1 MKRKCIQLLSALAVC
16 ALLLACLPAGYAAER
31 DRVSAIS
38 VSPAVSLSSEID
50 RLTDSQ
56 ADKLQALCV
65 QQPGAASAAAAAPKQ
80 TQVQERDWSKYA
92 SKGAVYRLSGGE
104 RTLYEM
110 LDSACLSY
118 LKQPSLSVD
127 LNGEKCI
134 SQEIN
139 FADLGLTPA
148 QAGNVYAWFRLNNP
162 QYYFASGF
170 WYGDTSLYIRI
181 YQFVS
186 ALPDQG
192 KAVNDMFHKLD
203 SWIAACSGKDLSA
216 WDKVIAINK
225 KLCESTKYNP
235 AVASQGADALT
246 DESQT
251 LYSILLQS
259 DTVCAG
265 YADAFN
271 AMASALGVESYN
283 VHSDSHRWNVVRLE
297 DGQYYMVDVT
307 WNDRGAAY
315 SYNYM
320 GVGTTFV
327 AKDDPA
333 RQHVYSADIK
343 AYAPAVPEASYCG
356 YGRMVLSD
364 GTVYTGGWKD
374 GCPEGYGKSELTDG
388 SVFEGEWRDG
398 QKNGLGTY
406 KWASGDYYEGLWADG
421 ERTFGI
427 YTWPSGSFQ
436 LGGWKSGKPNG
447 ASIQVSANGT
457 VKAGQWKDGTLVQSG
472 SQLVSFLYASGV
484 YTGEVK
490 NGVPHGIGRMVS
502 SNGETY
508 FGEWTNGQLTGH
520 GRYTWTDGT
529 VYFGDFQA
537 GKMNGSG
544 TCLATNGNI
553 YVGEYQNNVRTG
565 AGKLIWKDGSSRN
578 GDVYIGTFR
587 DGVINGVGTYS
598 WQNGNVYQGQ
608 FQNDMRDGWG
618 KYACFDGSQYTGDT
632 YAGYFEAGSRSGYGT
647 YTWAGGTVYEGEWN
661 DNLRHGFG
669 LETAPNG
676 QQVPGQWKKDAY
688 VAGSGRAFVSRQ
700 YQDSTYYGELKD
712 GQPHGY
718 GRMTYQDGSVY
729 AGQFQDGVFA
739 GSGVFLWKGSLQPFS
754 ESYLG
759 SFAAGKRSGTGTY
772 TWTNGNRFDGTWK
785 DGSPNGAGVLIEADG
800 DVYTGDWKDG
810 QRTGTGTMQ
819 YSNGDVYAGDWVQNV
834 RCGTG
839 TLTEASGAV
848 YKGQWKDGKFLG

>member
-1 MKRKCIQLLSALAVC
+1 MRRTLTRLLSALTMC
-16 ALLLACLPAGYAAER
+16 ALLLACLPAGHAAGL
-31 DRVSAIS
+31 DQVSAKS
-38 VSPAVSLSSEID
+38 AYPAVSLSPAAD
-50 RLTDSQ
+50 RLSDSQ
-56 ADKLQALCV
+56 ASRLHALWIR
-65 QQPGAASAAAAAPKQ
+65 QPGAASTAAAAPKQ
-80 TQVQERDWSKYA
+80 TQVRERDWSKYA

-104 RTLYEM
+104 RTLYER
-110 LDSACLSY
+110 LDSACLRY
-118 LKQPSLSVD
+118 LQQPSLSVD
-127 LNGEKCI
+127 LNGEKCV
-134 SQEIN
+134 SQEISY
-139 FADLGLTPA
+139 ADLGLTLA
-148 QAGNVYAWFRLNNP
+148 QVGNVYAWFRLNNP
-162 QYYFASGF
+162 QYYFASGY
-170 WYGDTSLYIRI
+170 WYNDTSLYVRI

-192 KAVNDMFHKLD
+192 KAVNDMFNKLD
-203 SWIAACSGKDLSA
+203 SWIAACAGRDLSA

-259 DTVCAG
+259 GTVCAG

-271 AMASALGVESYN
+271 AMASALGLESYV
-283 VHSDSHRWNVVRLE
+283 VHSDRHRWNAVRLE

-307 WNDRGAAY
+307 WNDRGPAY
-315 SYNYM
+315 SYAYL
-320 GVGTTFV
+320 GVGTAFV
-327 AKDDPA
+327 AKEDPA

-343 AYAPAVPEASYCG
+343 AYAPAVLETSYCG

-447 ASIQVSANGT
+447 VSIQVSANGT
-457 VKAGQWKDGTLVQSG
+457 AKAGQWKGGTLVQSG
-472 SQLVSFLYASGV
+472 NQLVSIQYAGGV
-484 YTGEVK
+484 YTGEAK

-502 SNGETY
+502 GNGETY
-508 FGEWTNGQLTGH
+508 FGEWQNGQRTGH
-520 GRYTWTDGT
+520 GRYIWTDGT

-544 TCLATNGNI
+544 TYLSPNGNV
-553 YVGEYQNNVRTG
+553 YVGEHQNNVRTG
-565 AGKLIWKDGSSRN
+565 AGKLIWKDGSQRS

-608 FQNDMRDGWG
+608 FQNGLRDGWG
-618 KYACFDGSQYTGDT
+618 KYACFDGSPYTGDT
-632 YAGYFEAGSRSGYGT
+632 YAGYFKAGSRSGYGI
-647 YTWAGGTVYEGEWN
+647 YTWADGTVYEGEWR
-661 DNLRHGFG
+661 DNLRNGFG
-669 LETAPNG
+669 LETAPNR
-676 QQVPGQWKKDAY
+676 QQVPGQWRKDAY
-688 VAGSGRAFVSRQ
+688 VAGSGKGFVSKQ
-700 YQDSTYYGELKD
+700 YQGSTYYGELKD
-712 GQPHGY
+712 GKPHGY

-729 AGQFQDGVFA
+729 AGEFQGGVFA
-739 GSGVFLWKGSLQPFS
+739 GSGVFLWKGGLQPFS

-759 SFAAGKRSGTGTY
+759 SFAAGKRSGTGT
-772 TWTNGNRFDGTWK
+772 
-785 DGSPNGAGVLIEADG
+785 
-800 DVYTGDWKDG
+800 
-810 QRTGTGTMQ
+810 MQ
-819 YSNGDVYAGDWVQNV
+819 YRNGDVYAGDWVQDL

-848 YKGQWKDGKFLG
+848 YDGQWRDGQFVG